1 MSLKDYILA
10 SPAFS
15 GSRPPV
21 WGRFD
26 AEWYRTRY
34 ARLLREEKLL
44 QSNGSVLDLSNESL
58 EKHWLEQGAS
68 QGLSPNRFFDE
79 EWYLRQ
85 NPDVRDGISYG
96 VFSCGFLHY
105 CESGFRSRSPH
116 WLFSETDYFTRNTDL
131 SLPVLISQ
139 GFCNGY
145 DHYLTDGEQEQ
156 RQAHAFFKTSVF
168 RMASLTRGLSYD
180 FGKGDF
186 RQFLMSSEA
195 GLCRSSWYFDP
206 EWYLATYP
214 EVESAIQEGIFL
226 NALHHY
232 LTNADPSAYNPNQ
245 WFSEAHYAH
254 LYPDVA
260 QIVAG
265 GGFRNGYDHFVRYG
279 AREMRT
285 PQIDVDLRTFSEQ
298 PGIQRKL
305 REGQFRDVFALWVQ
319 SQGNI
324 AVNQVIPDASAE
336 QYRNL
341 DLQRAGTLIP
351 SIVRSPLDFRLIR
364 PPEISVV
371 IPVTN
376 QFLETLST
384 LAALHANGAGAL
396 DIIIVDSGSSDET
409 TQIERLVRGIRVV
422 RPASRTTTTDQV
434 GHGVELARAGI
445 VLLMEP
451 GTQPF
456 PNTLRVALRAFDSP
470 NVWAVGGQSLGLDGR
485 VLEAGTI
492 VWRDA
497 STLRFGTGQRAN
509 ESEIGFCRQVD
520 AISVGM
526 LFCRREKLIECG
538 GIDQFC
544 IGSEARLLSLCLALR
559 QAGGKIVYDPSIL
572 DRTRPPTPFPE
583 EFLKRNQTWLKRRF
597 SAMLSRCPMTGTSL
611 FRARFA
617 SGVPTVL
624 VLCETLPHRFLGSPH
639 LRTQE
644 LILSL
649 SRKGYHVTVFPLDV
663 GLTDPVTVALDFPS
677 NVEIMNESDISE
689 LPEFLNDRAGSFDFV
704 WVTGGNTLHRTGAIL
719 RAHAAVL
726 PRLNM
731 VLDLD
736 GTAAAESY
744 LRRRIGLHDDRE
756 QMLDDL
762 DRELTDAWMCQALV
776 CSHAEEAENLRALGY
791 SNVLELTHA
800 PRSIPATVP
809 GFHDRA
815 GILFALPCEASG
827 SAAHDG
833 LDWFVHQVLH
843 ELSNRLPPD
852 ATVLFAGHRGRDI
865 DLTPYTR
872 APGIEPLP
880 DSVDMNAL
888 YRSRRIM
895 IDPSRVM
902 GAPAQEILEAAAA
915 GLPAVLTDTTMHQLG
930 WTAEAENCVAGGYCN
945 PVLFAEAIIRL
956 YNNED
961 LWNHVSHNARKFVA
975 NLSETGVADRQL
987 DDILALASGQVPV
1000 AVPAHLPRM
1009 IRQDKPLVPVAPA
1022 PIRLQP
1028 RKTTDEQPTPATPEP
1043 YEPQEDTSAPTTLAP
1058 RLGISLPLSEL

>member
-44 QSNGSVLDLSNESL
+44 KSDGSALDLSNEAM
-58 EKHWLEQGAS
+58 ETHWLEQGAN

-85 NPDVRDGISYG
+85 NPDVRDGINYG

-116 WLFSETDYFTRNTDL
+116 WLFSETEYFTRNTDL

-139 GFCNGY
+139 GFSNGY

-156 RQAHAFFKTSVF
+156 RQAHAFFKPSVF
-168 RMASLTRGLSYD
+168 RMASLTRGFSYD

-186 RQFLMSSEA
+186 RQFLTSSEA

-214 EVESAIQEGIFL
+214 DVENAIKDGTFL

-232 LTNADPSAYNPNQ
+232 LTNSDPVAYNPNQ

-260 QIVAG
+260 QIVAA

-285 PQIDVDLRTFSEQ
+285 PQVDVDLRTFSEQ

-324 AVNQVIPDASAE
+324 ALQQDIPDASPE

-376 QFLETLST
+376 QFLEILST
-384 LAALHANGAGAL
+384 LSALHANGAGAL
-396 DIIIVDSGSSDET
+396 DIIIVDTGSTDET
-409 TQIERLVRGIRVV
+409 AQIERLVRGIRVI
-422 RPASRTTTTDQV
+422 RPTSRTTSTEQV
-434 GHGVELARAGI
+434 GHGVELAQASI

-456 PNTLRVALRAFDSP
+456 PNTLQAALHAFNSP
-470 NVWAVGGQSLGLDGR
+470 DVRAVGGQSLGLDGR

-509 ESEIGFCRQVD
+509 EPEIGFCRQVD

-526 LFCRREKLIECG
+526 LFCRREKLLECG
-538 GIDQFC
+538 GIDRFC

-572 DRTRPPTPFPE
+572 DRTRPPTTLPA
-583 EFLKRNQTWLKRRF
+583 EFLQRNQAWLKRRF
-597 SAMLSRCPMTGTSL
+597 SALLSRYPMAGTSL

-624 VLCETLPHRFLGSPH
+624 ILCEKLPHRFLGSPH

-644 LILSL
+644 LILAL
-649 SRKGYHVTVFPLDV
+649 SRKGYHVTVFPLDGEV
-663 GLTDPVTVALDFPS
+663 TDPVSVALDFPS

-689 LPEFLNDRAGSFDFV
+689 LPEFLNDRAASFDFV
-704 WVTGGNTLHRTGAIL
+704 WISGGSTLHRTGALL
-719 RAHAAVL
+719 RAHSSVL

-731 VLDLD
+731 VLDLA
-736 GTAAAESY
+736 GTAAEESY
-744 LRRRIGLHDDRE
+744 LRKRVGLLDDRE

-776 CSHAEEAENLRALGY
+776 CSYAGEAENLRMLGY
-791 SNVLELTHA
+791 GNVRTLTHP
-800 PRSIPATVP
+800 PRSVTPTVP
-809 GFHDRA
+809 GFHDRT
-815 GILFALPCEASG
+815 GILFALPCEAAG
-827 SAAHDG
+827 NAAHDG

-843 ELSNRLPPD
+843 ELSGRLPPD
-852 ATVLFAGHRGRDI
+852 ATVLFAGHRGSDI
-865 DLTPYTR
+865 DLTPYAR
-872 APGIEPLP
+872 APGVEPLP

-895 IDPSRVM
+895 VDPSRVM
-902 GAPAQEILEAAAA
+902 SAPGQEILDAAAW
-915 GLPAVLTDTTMHQLG
+915 GLPAVLTETTMQQLG
-930 WTAEAENCVAGGYCN
+930 WSGDSENCVAGGFCN
-945 PVLFAEAIIRL
+945 PALFAEAVIRL
-956 YNNED
+956 YED
-961 LWNHVSHNARKFVA
+961 EELWNRVSHNAKHFVA
-975 NLSETGVADRQL
+975 TFSESGTFDQQL
-987 DDILALASGQVPV
+987 EDILALAAGQIPV
-1000 AVPAHLPRM
+1000 APPKYAPRL
-1009 IRQDKPLVPVAPA
+1009 IRQDKPNGPVAPA

-1028 RKTTDEQPTPATPEP
+1028 RKTTDTHAEPEDLSTLTT
-1043 YEPQEDTSAPTTLAP
+1043 QEEAPVPTTLAP
-1058 RLGISLPLSEL
+1058 RVGISLPFSEL